1 VTVLTRSAAVIALAS
16 ALVSACGGSVHT
28 ARPSASAAAPAVT
41 FDDQGGARVACLQ
54 HQRRSPTAA
63 YDPKQAANSV
73 PLLTVLA
80 YYTANGTK
88 PYCDGKA
95 PSSVD
100 GQWLALYTASGA
112 DPAHIKRLD

>member
-1 VTVLTRSAAVIALAS
+1 VTGLTRSAAVIALAS

-28 ARPSASAAAPAVT
+28 ARPSAPAAPPVT

-112 DPAHIKRLD
+112 DPTHIKRPD

>member
-1 VTVLTRSAAVIALAS
+1 MTVLTRSAAVIALAS

-28 ARPSASAAAPAVT
+28 ARLSASAAPPVT
-41 FDDQGGARVACLQ
+41 FDDQGGVRVACLQ

-112 DPAHIKRLD
+112 DPAHIKRPD